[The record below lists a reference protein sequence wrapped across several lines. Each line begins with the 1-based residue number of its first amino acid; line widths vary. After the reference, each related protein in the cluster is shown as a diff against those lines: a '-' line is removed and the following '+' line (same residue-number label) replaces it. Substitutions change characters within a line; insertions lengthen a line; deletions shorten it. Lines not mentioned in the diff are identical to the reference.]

1 MCDRIGE
8 LRCGVAFEEVK
19 VVPNPAISSL
29 LSPYDPIKLGLKLI
43 ESNTEKIRQLQE
55 KELTVV
61 TEAGKNE
68 IHASVAALMTETAT
82 LGHKL
87 STTLQ
92 AIQVQNANSAER
104 EGDSATQRMRENVYQ
119 CQSKQLSRS
128 WEVYLQ
134 VCQECQQSFDARHR
148 RQIRCVN
155 QKLTDGQVEQIMSSG
170 QVDAVV
176 KASLISDEL
185 KLVVQDIDL
194 RHREILKLE
203 RQVLELHELFK
214 DLATLTNLQQ
224 EHLDS
229 IEGHVQKARVHTE
242 KGEKALQDA
251 AKHQQAA
258 RKKKCY
264 LIAGGAVALAAV
276 VVPSVAKASM

>member
-8 LRCGVAFEEVK
+8 LRCGIAFEEVK

-55 KELTVV
+55 KELNVV

-128 WEVYLQ
+128 WEVYLL

-155 QKLTDGQVEQIMSSG
+155 QKLTDEQVEQIMSSG

-242 KGEKALQDA
+242 NGEKALQDA